1 MTIEEKILQIKK
13 AKNEGKE
20 VPRFST
26 EKPQGP
32 VVICSSFSI
41 ISTKEDGWSFCSFNN
56 TEDFCASDLQFY
68 LEEWSHNGTLT
79 DRGFAK
85 KLCCIENNQLNR
97 NDQSCDIA
105 TKSTATNVALFL
117 P

>member
-13 AKNEGKE
+13 AKSEGKE
-20 VPRFST
+20 VPSFST

-41 ISTKEDGWSFCSFNN
+41 ITTKEDGWSFCSFNN
-56 TEDFCASDLQFY
+56 TKDFCASDLQFY
-68 LEEWSHNGTLT
+68 LEEWSHDGTLT
-79 DRGFAK
+79 DREFAK
-85 KLCCIENNQLNR
+85 KFCCNENGQLER
-97 NDQSCDIA
+97 NYQSCDVA
-105 TKSTATNVALFL
+105 TESTTTNVAQFL